1 MPESSASNSVA
12 PEGFSTGASPSP
24 AAQPSPKSLVEVT
37 LSGAIALA
45 QCGKSYDQAAEQF
58 AAVVAQVE
66 SDSPEAAKL
75 LQQLWKEYIS
85 VQRSAVF
92 YEGLSNAEAGL
103 SEKMAESNIQLQQ
116 NYMRLIQE
124 Q

>member
-1 MPESSASNSVA
+1 MQRYNFNFEPKPMSELSAASS
-12 PEGFSTGASPSP
+12 FDQT
-24 AAQPSPKSLVEVT
+24 PSPKSLLEVT

-45 QCGKSYDQAAEQF
+45 RSGKNYDQAAEQF
-58 AAVVAQVE
+58 AAIVAHLE
-66 SDSPEAAKL
+66 KDAPEATVL
-75 LQQLWKEYIS
+75 LKQLWSEYIS
-85 VQRSAVF
+85 VQRSALF
-92 YEGLSNAEAGL
+92 YEGLSSAEAGL